1 MIDTQKDE
9 LLSLTEA
16 AKQCPAVDG
25 KRPCASSIWR
35 WMKQGCRGIRLE
47 HVRVGRRVV
56 TTRAALEEFFRA
68 SAAVPVPERASDV
81 QVKTARTAKQ
91 RARDLEAAKQ
101 RLNAHGVRVGSAA

>member
-9 LLSLTEA
+9 LLSLVQA

-35 WMKQGCRGIRLE
+35 WMKKGCRGVCLE

-68 SAAVPVPERASDV
+68 SAAAPVPEQATV
-81 QVKTARTAKQ
+81 GQAKTARTSGQ
-91 RARDLEAAKQ
+91 RVRDIEAAKK
-101 RLNAHGVRVGSAA
+101 RLASHGVRVGSAA